1 MRAVAGLVALVAMTA
16 PVFAGEPTPVA
27 PPLPQGP
34 PSSVP
39 PSPAP
44 VPAPAPAPTDAPAP
58 APAPT
63 DAPPADTPAAPAP
76 KIDPA
81 YSERPDAHESSKR
94 MGPDERIG
102 MRRGR
107 DIVVRYHPDRSR
119 DNVMML
125 ALIGGAGVLFGGVG
139 LYFHFDSRSASDEV
153 KSFRYTG
160 RTWTPERED
169 TYDRAHR
176 SAAIAG
182 VSYGIGGALLI
193 ATAVVYMI
201 TEPGLE
207 TLVIH
212 PHENP
217 RPSSATML
225 APLPGG
231 AFVSR
236 GWEF

>member
-1 MRAVAGLVALVAMTA
+1 MRAVAGLVALISMTA
-16 PVFAGEPTPVA
+16 PAFAEDPAPAA

-34 PSSVP
+34 PSTVP
-39 PSPAP
+39 PSPASAP
-44 VPAPAPAPTDAPAP
+44 VP

-63 DAPPADTPAAPAP
+63 DAPPADAPPAPEP

-81 YSERPDAHESSKR
+81 YSERPDADESGKR
-94 MGPDERIG
+94 MGPG
-102 MRRGR
+102 TRRR
-107 DIVVRYHPDRSR
+107 REIVVKYHPDRSR

-125 ALIGGAGVLFGGVG
+125 ALLGGAGVLFGGVG
-139 LYFHFDSRSASDEV
+139 LYFHFDSRSATDEV
-153 KSFRYTG
+153 KASRYTG
-160 RTWTPERED
+160 RTWTSERQD

-182 VSYGIGGALLI
+182 VSYGIGGAFLI
-193 ATAVVYMI
+193 ATAVAYMI

-207 TLVIH
+207 SFVIH
-212 PHENP
+212 PHDNT
-217 RPSSATML
+217 RPSSTTML

>member
-1 MRAVAGLVALVAMTA
+1 MRAVAGLVALVSLTA
-16 PVFAGEPTPVA
+16 PAFAEDPAPVA

-39 PSPAP
+39 PS
-44 VPAPAPAPTDAPAP
+44 TAP

-63 DAPPADTPAAPAP
+63 DAPPADAPPAAPAP

-81 YSERPDAHESSKR
+81 YSERPDAHESSTR

-107 DIVVRYHPDRSR
+107 DIVVKYHPDRSR
-119 DNVMML
+119 DNVTML
-125 ALIGGAGVLFGGVG
+125 ALLGGTGLVFGAVG
-139 LYFHFDSRSASDEV
+139 LYFHFDSRSATDEV
-153 KSFRYTG
+153 KANRYLG
-160 RTWTPERED
+160 RTWTPERQD

-182 VSYGIGGALLI
+182 VAYGIGGALLI
-193 ATAVVYMI
+193 ATAVAYMV

-212 PHENP
+212 PHDNG
-217 RPSSATML
+217 RPSSTTML